1 MMKKVLTIVF
11 LLLIPIL
18 SHALDEQRKRTFMR
32 QLEFAIIKNPEYM
45 WGGVSLDEGA
55 DCSGILFAIAKNSGL
70 PVLRTTA
77 YQMAR
82 GRDGWKSI
90 VMDLEY
96 RETEDGEAED
106 TYGEGGDLI
115 WWTFSPDRP
124 DGHVGVRYDKRVFAH
139 ASSKY
144 GFIKAKL
151 KSPLGKAIRKARRLT
166 FDDKEKK
173 P

>member
-1 MMKKVLTIVF
+1 MKRLLATVF

-18 SHALDEQRKRTFMR
+18 THALDEQRKRTFMR
-32 QLEFAIIKNPEYM
+32 QLEFAIIKNPEYK
-45 WGGVSLDEGA
+45 WGGASLNEGA
-55 DCSGILFAIAKNSGL
+55 DCSGILFTIAKNSGL

-77 YQMAR
+77 RQMAR
-82 GRDGWKSI
+82 ARDGWRSI
-90 VMDLEY
+90 VMDVNY
-96 RETEDGEAED
+96 QDTEDGEAED
-106 TYGEGGDLI
+106 TYGEGADLI

-124 DGHVGVRYDKRVFAH
+124 DGHVGVRWDKRVFAH

-151 KSPLGKAIRKARRLT
+151 KSPLGKAIRKARRLM
-166 FDDKEKK
+166 FDDKEQK